1 MTTVFKQVGPY
12 EILRQ
17 IGHGGMAVV
26 FLAVDT
32 RVNQHVALKLVQHGS
47 DREAREIVDAERFGA
62 ELQKQFSERGSYVPA
77 VYGYGVDDDSGYFYV
92 AMEYLDGENLSE
104 LIARGPLPAERAADI
119 GRDLARFLEDAH
131 AFETVV
137 NGRNLQSLL
146 HLDLKPRN
154 VRITSK
160 NKVKVLDFGTAKAL
174 SLSRKVTRNDFGSVA
189 YLSPERLETG
199 EVDAR
204 ADLWALGVV
213 LYEMLQGAPPFQA
226 ADTRRL
232 ERLIMARRP
241 PASLDGRCPP
251 GLAAIVSRL
260 LDPRQSERYATAREI
275 RDDIERFRSGQRTEA
290 EQLGW
295 PARAVSDDATRR
307 TSEPAS
313 GPSEVES
320 GFPVHRSAVR
330 EGGSRIDDEKTRR
343 TVSPQMPPPRPA
355 VAVPPLPAP
364 GAAPSAAPPPR
375 AEAARP
381 VVNARLKTPPSRTY
395 RLFKAALLLIALGL
409 TVNEISVGS
418 DAGRLANQVATH
430 GFEELPN
437 AWTQYLEMED
447 RSQLHFGIH
456 GLRESLVQRTT
467 ALADRVISNYRTPT
481 PTVREAQWIAAR
493 DALSR
498 ALSVV
503 GDRGR
508 LRAMLRYCEAHLH
521 RINGEAQKQ
530 RGEGDGG
537 QEAFTE
543 AVVAFREAAEL
554 RSDWVDP
561 FLGLARTFILGLEEV
576 DLGADALERAREIGQ
591 APNQHWEMS
600 DREWA
605 LLGDGYRARGNA
617 LVKSA
622 AQLRGLPQEREYLSR
637 AAEAYRQ
644 ALAEYA
650 KAGGFGTVPQ
660 SIGRTQRALQ
670 QVEERVGEGFTTVE
684 DEPSSATPE
693 EPQ

>member
-26 FLAVDT
+26 FLAIDT
-32 RVNQHVALKLVQHGS
+32 RVNQHIALKLVQQGS
-47 DREAREIVDAERFGA
+47 DREAQEIVDAERFGA

-77 VYGYGVDDDSGYFYV
+77 VYGYGIDEDSGYFYV

-104 LIARGPLPAERAADI
+104 LIARGPLPADRAADI

-154 VRITSK
+154 VRITAK
-160 NKVKVLDFGTAKAL
+160 HKVKVLDFGTAKAL

-213 LYEMLQGAPPFQA
+213 LYEMLRGTPPFQA
-226 ADTRRL
+226 GDTRRL
-232 ERLIMARRP
+232 ERLIMSRRP
-241 PASLDGRCPP
+241 PASLDGHCPP

-260 LDPRQSERYATAREI
+260 LDPQQSERYATAREI
-275 RDDIERFRSGQRTEA
+275 REDLERFRSGQRTQA

-295 PARAVSDDATRR
+295 PARAASDDATRR
-307 TSEPAS
+307 TSQLAP
-313 GPSEVES
+313 GRSEDV
-320 GFPVHRSAVR
+320 
-330 EGGSRIDDEKTRR
+330 DEKTRR
-343 TVSPQMPPPRPA
+343 TMNPRPA
-355 VAVPPLPAP
+355 VAVPPLPPPNDARVARMPAP
-364 GAAPSAAPPPR
+364 RIDAVRSDSS
-375 AEAARP
+375 
-381 VVNARLKTPPSRTY
+381 ARLQTTPTRMY

-418 DAGRLANQVATH
+418 DAGRLANQVSTH
-430 GFEELPN
+430 GFEQLPV
-437 AWTQYLEMED
+437 AWGQYRDLED

-456 GLRESLVQRTT
+456 GLRESLVERTT
-467 ALADRVISNYRTPT
+467 VLADRVISNYRTPT
-481 PTVREAQWIAAR
+481 PTVREAQWMEAR
-493 DALSR
+493 DALSQ
-498 ALSVV
+498 ALAIV
-503 GDRGR
+503 GNRGR
-508 LRAMLRYCEAHLH
+508 LRAMLRYCEGHLH

-537 QEAFTE
+537 QEAFAE

-554 RSDWVDP
+554 RTNWVDP

-576 DLGADALERAREIGQ
+576 ELGADALERAQEVGQ
-591 APNQHWEMS
+591 APGQDWVMS

-605 LLGDGYRARGNA
+605 VLGDGYRTRGNT
-617 LVKSA
+617 LVRSA
-622 AQLRGLPQEREYLSR
+622 AQLRGLPQEREYLGR
-637 AAEAYRQ
+637 AAESYRL
-644 ALAEYA
+644 ALVEYG
-650 KAGGFGTVPQ
+650 KASGFGTVAQ

-670 QVEERVGEGFTTVE
+670 QVEERLGEGFTTLPGE
-684 DEPSSATPE
+684 ASSTASE

>member
-1 MTTVFKQVGPY
+1 MTTVFKQIGPY

-32 RVNQHVALKLVQHGS
+32 RVNQHVALKLVQQGS
-47 DREAREIVDAERFGA
+47 DREAQEIVDAERFGA

-77 VYGYGVDDDSGYFYV
+77 VYGYGVDEDSGYFYV

-104 LIARGPLPAERAADI
+104 LIARGPLPGDRAADI

-199 EVDAR
+199 EVDAW
-204 ADLWALGVV
+204 ADLWAFGVV
-213 LYEMLQGAPPFQA
+213 LYEMLRGTPPFQA

-232 ERLIMARRP
+232 ERLIMSRRP
-241 PASLDGRCPP
+241 PASLEGNCPP

-275 RDDIERFRSGQRTEA
+275 RDDLERFRSGQRTQA

-307 TSEPAS
+307 TSETP
-313 GPSEVES
+313 GTQRTGEE
-320 GFPVHRSAVR
+320 
-330 EGGSRIDDEKTRR
+330 DEKTRR
-343 TVSPQMPPPRPA
+343 TLPPRPA
-355 VAVPPLPAP
+355 AAVPPLPLAGGAHPGRTPAP
-364 GAAPSAAPPPR
+364 QADV
-375 AEAARP
+375 ARTLIP
-381 VVNARLKTPPSRTY
+381 VGPNAPPSRTY
-395 RLFKAALLLIALGL
+395 RWLKAALLLIALGL
-409 TVNEISVGS
+409 TLNEISVGS
-418 DAGRLANQVATH
+418 EAGRLANQVATH
-430 GFEELPN
+430 GFEQLPTGW
-437 AWTQYLEMED
+437 AQYRDLED

-456 GLRESLVQRTT
+456 VLRESLVDRTT
-467 ALADRVISNYRTPT
+467 ALADRVISNYRTPM
-481 PTVREAQWIAAR
+481 PTVREGQWMAAR
-493 DALSR
+493 DALSQ
-498 ALSVV
+498 ALSIV

-508 LRAMLRYCEAHLH
+508 LRAMHRYCEGHLH
-521 RINGEAQKQ
+521 RINGEAQRQ
-530 RGEGDGG
+530 RGDGDSG
-537 QEAFTE
+537 QDAFTE

-554 RSDWVDP
+554 RSNWLDP

-576 DLGADALERAREIGQ
+576 ELGADALERAQEIGQ
-591 APNQHWEMS
+591 APNQDWEMS

-605 LLGDGYRARGNA
+605 LLGDGYRTLGNS
-617 LVKSA
+617 LVRSA
-622 AQLRGLPQEREYLSR
+622 AQLRGLPQERDFLGR
-637 AAEAYRQ
+637 AAESYRL
-644 ALAEYA
+644 ALAQYA
-650 KAGGFGTVPQ
+650 KASGFGTVPQ

-670 QVEERVGEGFTTVE
+670 QVEERVGEGFTTVPE
-684 DEPSSATPE
+684 GPSTGSE

>member
-32 RVNQHVALKLVQHGS
+32 RVNQHVALKLVQHGT
-47 DREAREIVDAERFGA
+47 DRESREIVDAERFGA
-62 ELQKQFSERGSYVPA
+62 ELQKQFSERGSHVPA
-77 VYGYGVDDDSGYFYV
+77 VYGYGVDEDSGYFYV

-104 LIARGPLPAERAADI
+104 VIAHGPMPADRAADI

-131 AFETVV
+131 AFEGVV

-213 LYEMLQGAPPFQA
+213 LYEMLRGAPPFQA

-232 ERLIMARRP
+232 ERLILSRRP
-241 PASLDGRCPP
+241 PASLEGHCPP
-251 GLAAIVSRL
+251 GLAAIVAKL
-260 LDPRQSERYATAREI
+260 LDPRQSERYGAAREI
-275 RDDIERFRSGQRTEA
+275 RDDLERFRSGQRTLA
-290 EQLGW
+290 EQQGW
-295 PARAVSDDATRR
+295 PARAVVDDATRR
-307 TSEPAS
+307 TD
-313 GPSEVES
+313 VVS
-320 GFPVHRSAVR
+320 GF
-330 EGGSRIDDEKTRR
+330 SRIDDADDEKTRR
-343 TVSPQMPPPRPA
+343 TAPAQMGPAQMAPSRPA
-355 VAVPPLPAP
+355 AVVPPPLPAP
-364 GAAPSAAPPPR
+364 GSRTSSKTPPPQ
-375 AEAARP
+375 ADISRP
-381 VVNARLKTPPSRTY
+381 AISPKLKAPPSRTY

-418 DAGRLANQVATH
+418 EAGRLANRVVTQE
-430 GFEELPN
+430 FDQLPN
-437 AWTQYLEMED
+437 AWAQYRELDD
-447 RSQLHFGIH
+447 RSQLHFGVH
-456 GLRESLVQRTT
+456 GLRESLVDRTR
-467 ALADRVISNYRTPT
+467 ALADRVISNYRTPS
-481 PTVREAQWIAAR
+481 PTVREGQWMAAR
-493 DALSR
+493 DALAR

-503 GDRGR
+503 GDQGR
-508 LRAMLRYCEAHLH
+508 LRASLRYCEGHLH

-530 RGEGDGG
+530 RGDGDSG
-537 QEAFTE
+537 QEEFTE

-554 RSDWVDP
+554 RSTWLDP

-576 DLGADALERAREIGQ
+576 ELGADALERAQEIAQGRDQ
-591 APNQHWEMS
+591 DWEMS

-605 LLGDGYRARGNA
+605 LLGDGYRTRGNS

-622 AQLRGLPQEREYLSR
+622 GQLRGLPQERDYLSR
-637 AAEAYRQ
+637 AAEAYRL

-650 KAGGFGTVPQ
+650 KASGFGTVPQ
-660 SIGRTQRALQ
+660 SIARTQRALQ
-670 QVEERVGEGFTTVE
+670 QLEEHLGEGLTT
-684 DEPSSATPE
+684 APE
-693 EPQ
+693 EQQ

>member
-26 FLAVDT
+26 FLAIDT
-32 RVNQHVALKLVQHGS
+32 RVNQHVALKLVQQGS
-47 DREAREIVDAERFGA
+47 DREAQEIVDAERFGA

-77 VYGYGVDDDSGYFYV
+77 VYGYGVDEDSGYFYV

-104 LIARGPLPAERAADI
+104 LIARGPLPADRAAEI

-137 NGRNLQSLL
+137 NGRSVQSLL

-160 NKVKVLDFGTAKAL
+160 HKVKVLDFGTAKAL

-213 LYEMLQGAPPFQA
+213 LYEMLCGTPPFQA
-226 ADTRRL
+226 GDTRRL
-232 ERLIMARRP
+232 ERLIMSRRP
-241 PASLDGRCPP
+241 PASLDGHCPP
-251 GLAAIVSRL
+251 GLAAIASRL
-260 LDPRQSERYATAREI
+260 LDPQQSERYASAREI
-275 RDDIERFRSGQRTEA
+275 RDDLERFRSGQRTQA

-295 PARAVSDDATRR
+295 PARAASDDATRR
-307 TSEPAS
+307 TSQPAP
-313 GPSEVES
+313 G
-320 GFPVHRSAVR
+320 RSAEVVS
-330 EGGSRIDDEKTRR
+330 GGSRIDSDDEKTRR
-343 TVSPQMPPPRPA
+343 TVAPRPA
-355 VAVPPLPAP
+355 VAVPPLPLS
-364 GAAPSAAPPPR
+364 GG
-375 AEAARP
+375 ARP
-381 VVNARLKTPPSRTY
+381 AGMPAPHIDAVPPASNARLQTPPSRTY

-418 DAGRLANQVATH
+418 DAGRLANQVSTH
-430 GFEELPN
+430 GFEQLPT
-437 AWTQYLEMED
+437 AWGQYRDLED

-456 GLRESLVQRTT
+456 GLRESLVERTT
-467 ALADRVISNYRTPT
+467 ALADRVIANYRTPT
-481 PTVREAQWIAAR
+481 PTVREAQWMEAR
-493 DALSR
+493 DALSQ
-498 ALSVV
+498 ALAVV

-508 LRAMLRYCEAHLH
+508 LRAMLRYCEGHLH

-530 RGEGDGG
+530 RGDGDGG
-537 QEAFTE
+537 QEAFAE

-554 RSDWVDP
+554 RMNWVDP

-576 DLGADALERAREIGQ
+576 ELGADALERAQEIRQPPGQ
-591 APNQHWEMS
+591 DWVMS

-605 LLGDGYRARGNA
+605 VLGDGYRTRGNT
-617 LVKSA
+617 LVRSA
-622 AQLRGLPQEREYLSR
+622 AQLRGLPQEREYLGR
-637 AAEAYRQ
+637 AAESYRL

-650 KAGGFGTVPQ
+650 KASGFGTVAQ

-670 QVEERVGEGFTTVE
+670 QVEERLGEGFTTLQE
-684 DEPSSATPE
+684 EPSSTASE